1 MVEKSDE
8 IWRIKHVR
16 KFDEQN
22 FDKLNYISFVPLE
35 IIFIA
40 ELSHGHESWE
50 MHSFSLITAVHG
62 FHICGSQLLLES
74 ALYNNF

>member
-22 FDKLNYISFVPLE
+22 FDELSYIFVCAAKNK
-35 IIFIA
+35 IIV
-40 ELSHGHESWE
+40 ELSHVW
-50 MHSFSLITAVHG
+50 SLG
-62 FHICGSQLLLES
+62 
-74 ALYNNF
+74 